1 MKYTQTARNDPKRES
16 TNSKYKENLNGVL
29 QHIGNI
35 DYYTWDHTLSDAECN
50 FLIQDCGKAEAE
62 EGVIQG
68 SARKALSKIRKTSG
82 EFDPDVVWVDHTKMI
97 RNAMINFMEEANK
110 NFFKYDITR
119 TQQIQFVTYEKGDH
133 YVWHKDGVQGDK
145 QLVRKLSLVILLS
158 DPDSFEGGE
167 LEFFNGDHGVF
178 YPFKKR
184 GSIICFNSFD
194 WHRVKP
200 VTKGVRHTL
209 VQWSLGP
216 RLR

>member
-1 MKYTQTARNDPKRES
+1 MKYIQTVRNDPRKEL
-16 TNSKYKENLNGVL
+16 TNSKCKENLN
-29 QHIGNI
+29 ISSI
-35 DYYTWDHTLSDAECN
+35 DYYTWDHTLSDAECD
-50 FLIQDCGKAEAE
+50 FLIQDCGKAETKALPKTRITSE

-68 SARKALSKIRKTSG
+68 STQ
-82 EFDPDVVWVDHTKMI
+82 VVRGDRSKMI
-97 RNAMINFMEEANK
+97 HNVMIHFMEEANK
-110 NFFKYDITR
+110 NFFKYDITQ
-119 TQQIQFVTYEKGDH
+119 TLGFNFLTYEKGDH
-133 YVWHKDGVQGDK
+133 YVWHKDSDYTGVQGDK

-194 WHRVKP
+194 WHRIKP